1 MNKNIKLT
9 ENLNEDEKKTLEYIY
24 NVQKKQ
30 GSSATF
36 TLEEF
41 INSSDDKTADKANM
55 KDVLMHQIQKLKI
68 TAIESNE
75 DSEELH
81 IPLLAFYV
89 TNVNQPTYQIKI
101 NNDAINYI
109 EQIIS

>member
-1 MNKNIKLT
+1 MNKNIRLT

-36 TLEEF
+36 TLDEF
-41 INSSDDKTADKANM
+41 INSSDDKTAD

-89 TNVNQPTYQIKI
+89 ANVNQPTYQIKI

-109 EQIIS
+109 DQIIS